1 MNSNIGWVEV
11 FIILIALYIFFPCWI
26 YVVFKMATMG
36 IFEGL
41 LHTLNNIKKG
51 EVENGKRQEI

>member
-1 MNSNIGWVEV
+1 MESNIGWFEV
-11 FIILIALYIFFPCWI
+11 FVIMIVFYILFPSWI

-41 LHTLNNIKKG
+41 LHTIKKG
-51 EVENGKRQEI
+51 EVEHGKKQET